1 MDDKT
6 DEQPP
11 HVQATHT
18 IEGFTF
24 EGGTVVDLRIGCWTM
39 GELNADGSNVML
51 LSHGASGNRDWALPH
66 CRSGRSFEP
75 AGRFIISVDLPGGG
89 DSSRL
94 STTPGFPMRY
104 TLHDL
109 TNALAALLD
118 RLGARRNVLFSGV
131 SVSTLVGLDLAATR
145 PDLFGGMSLW
155 NCAARGD
162 GYASSVIDAVA
173 AILTLDNGPA
183 GMKAAVKS
191 FYPSLTGRDRLAATE
206 VTERA
211 RIEERIAEGWIAH
224 WRADEIIARYLGT
237 IGGDVP
243 AIHGGEQ
250 ALAAKIACPIL
261 WLPCS
266 SDQLLP
272 ASSMAAFARRVPT
285 GQLAIC
291 QSDRGHQSTSATEG
305 SPEFRFYDGKTAE
318 FFRSIADENA

>member
-1 MDDKT
+1 MSDKPS
-6 DEQPP
+6 ELPS

-18 IEGFTF
+18 IQAFRF
-24 EGGTVVDLRIGCWTM
+24 EDGAVVDLTIGCWTM
-39 GELNADGSNVML
+39 GKLNADGSNAML

-66 CRSGRSFEP
+66 CRSGGAFDP
-75 AGRFIISVDLPGGG
+75 AGRFVISVDLPGGG

-94 STTPGFPMRY
+94 STTPGFPARY

-118 RLGARRNVLFSGV
+118 ELGAKRDVLFSGV

-145 PDLFGGMSLW
+145 PELFGAMSLW
-155 NCAARGD
+155 NCGARCD
-162 GYASSVIDAVA
+162 GYARGVVDAVA
-173 AILTLDNGPA
+173 AILTIDSGPA
-183 GMKAAVKS
+183 GMKAAVQS
-191 FYPSLTGRDRLAATE
+191 FYPTLTGRDRLAATE
-206 VTERA
+206 VAERA
-211 RIEERIAEGWIAH
+211 KTVERIADGWIKR

-272 ASSMAAFARRVPT
+272 ASAIAAFAEHLPASRV
-285 GQLAIC
+285 AVC
-291 QSDRGHQSTSATEG
+291 RSDRGHQSTSAPAG
-305 SPEFRFYDGKTAE
+305 SPEFEFYESHTAD
-318 FFRSIADENA
+318 FFHEGS